1 MNVIYAVKV
10 EIDPVDEAV
19 WDEWNTM
26 QHIPDVLM
34 QPGFIRATKYKLD
47 SDTEWP
53 QYIVLYEL
61 DSRTSLDNYLKGE
74 AVIRLRADH
83 YSRFGSSTR
92 LSRMLLTPMV
102 AIEKEQPAPRKKK
115 VVKRAK
121 PAVKK
126 LAVKKKPVA
135 KKRAGK

>member
-1 MNVIYAVKV
+1 MNAIYAVKV

-26 QHIPDVLM
+26 QHIPDILM
-34 QPGFIRATKYKLD
+34 QPGFIRAIKYKLD

-61 DSRTSLDNYLKGE
+61 DSRASLDRYLKGD

-92 LSRMLLTPMV
+92 LSRMLLTPTV
-102 AIEKEQPAPRKKK
+102 AIEKERPIPTMKK
-115 VVKRAK
+115 VAKRAK

-126 LAVKKKPVA
+126 SAPKKSVA
-135 KKRAGK
+135 KKRARK

>member
-10 EIDPVDEAV
+10 EVDPVDEAV
-19 WDEWNTM
+19 WDEWNTQ

-34 QPGFIRATKYKLD
+34 QPGFMRATKYKLD

-61 DSRTSLDNYLKGE
+61 DSRASLDNYLKGD

-83 YSRFGSSTR
+83 YSRFGTSTR
-92 LSRMLLTPMV
+92 LSRMLLTPLV

-121 PAVKK
+121 PAAKK
-126 LAVKKKPVA
+126 STSKKPVA
-135 KKRAGK
+135 KKRIRK

>member
-19 WDEWNTM
+19 WDEWNTQ
-26 QHIPDVLM
+26 QHIPDILM
-34 QPGFIRATKYKLD
+34 QPGFIRATKYKID
-47 SDTEWP
+47 SETEWP

-61 DSRTSLDNYLKGE
+61 DSRASLDRYLKGE

-92 LSRMLLTPMV
+92 LSRMLLTPTV
-102 AIEKEQPAPRKKK
+102 AIEKEKPAPSKKK
-115 VVKRAK
+115 VVKRI
-121 PAVKK
+121 
-126 LAVKKKPVA
+126 KPVA
-135 KKRAGK
+135 KKAAPKKPVTKKRARK